1 MTRIAIATLMFF
13 ALFEPEVKAASTLW
27 LCGLTEDG
35 VGLACVADTDPSSA
49 GEPPPAPLLSVN
61 GTAFPLDPR
70 RVYFVDLWSP
80 PTEME
85 FVEQLAKAT
94 ICYRSPGCK
103 VVMTTDRRAAGAQN
117 KWPML
122 NSVSTPSTAKIS
134 APVP

>member
-13 ALFEPEVKAASTLW
+13 ALFEPEVQAASTLW

-35 VGLACVADTDPSSA
+35 VRLACVADADPSSA
-49 GEPPPAPLLSVN
+49 GEAPPALSLSVN

-85 FVEQLAKAT
+85 FVEQLARST

-103 VVMTTDRRAAGAQN
+103 VVMTTDRRAATAQN
-117 KWPML
+117 KWPTL
-122 NSVSTPSTAKIS
+122 NSVSSPSTAKIS
-134 APVP
+134 AAMP

>member
-1 MTRIAIATLMFF
+1 MTRIAITTLMFF
-13 ALFEPEVKAASTLW
+13 ALFEPDAQAASTLW

-35 VGLACVADTDPSSA
+35 VRLACVADADPSSA
-49 GEPPPAPLLSVN
+49 DAAPPASGFAIN

-103 VVMTTDRRAAGAQN
+103 VVMSGDRWAATAQN
-117 KWPML
+117 KWPTL
-122 NSVSTPSTAKIS
+122 SSVSTPRTAKIS
-134 APVP
+134 AAMP

>member
-1 MTRIAIATLMFF
+1 MTRIVIVTLLLL
-13 ALFEPEVKAASTLW
+13 ALFEPEVQAAPTLW

-35 VGLACVADTDPSSA
+35 VRLACVADTDPSGA
-49 GEPPPAPLLSVN
+49 DEAPPAFVHSVN

-70 RVYFVDLWSP
+70 RAYFVDLWSP

-103 VVMTTDRRAAGAQN
+103 VVMTTDRWAANARR
-117 KWPML
+117 PMASGVGTL
-122 NSVSTPSTAKIS
+122 GITKIS
-134 APVP
+134 AAMP